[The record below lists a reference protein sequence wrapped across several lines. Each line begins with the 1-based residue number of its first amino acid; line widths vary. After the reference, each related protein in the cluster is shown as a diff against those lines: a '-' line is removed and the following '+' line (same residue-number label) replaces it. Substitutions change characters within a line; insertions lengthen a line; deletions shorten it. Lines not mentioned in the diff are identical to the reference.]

1 MASGCVVGGLINL
14 TVLLWSTSV
23 LVTGRCGLSCH
34 EGILC
39 STGGARSHHSRSEDG
54 FSLLSM

>member
-14 TVLLWSTSV
+14 IVLLWSSTSV

-34 EGILC
+34 EGLLC
-39 STGGARSHHSRSEDG
+39 NGGTHSHHSRSGDS
-54 FSLLSM
+54 FRLLSV